1 MRYCLCGEL
10 KTVFQLI
17 LMEPGQENEFA
28 DDMRGWAAHHK
39 ISGKTVDL
47 LIKEGFDSM
56 EALILIDSDD
66 LAQTKIQRGQ
76 QKLLLKA
83 LLSLT
88 SSGEE
93 TGSASAT
100 GGIDTAATAD
110 VDIAGIGTHADGTQG
125 THTDGSPQQPRD
137 DIYTRLM
144 AEHMRAMQSGPTT
157 SENAFIDGQRETAL
171 NSSQAAMRRDDLGDT
186 VGRFGTM
193 PGSWQDPQIHLRS
206 SASGRSA
213 HAYHDIVGFVGK
225 DTMEETVMAGM
236 HEGGQDIIKSGVK
249 PKLESLTLSQWSI
262 ANLTILYTL
271 VGEGKLECNSILDYL
286 SYTTKIYQLTQRYEN
301 VWVYFYDREYRKLQA
316 CHEFRWGTDIPH
328 LHTMQLTPR
337 IARSTG
343 NPRQL
348 GKQIVRVPSR
358 LTADLFVSC
367 STQPEGVG
375 SRIVNLFTP
384 AHTRDVD
391 NHILPP
397 LICSLRRARV
407 TPMLGRIHQQ

>member
-1 MRYCLCGEL
+1 
-10 KTVFQLI
+10 
-17 LMEPGQENEFA
+17 MEPGQENEFA

-83 LLSLT
+83 LLLLT

-93 TGSASAT
+93 TGSAAAT
-100 GGIDTAATAD
+100 GGIDTPATAN
-110 VDIAGIGTHADGTQG
+110 VDIAGIGTHADVTQG
-125 THTDGSPQQPRD
+125 THTDGSLQQPRD
-137 DIYTRLM
+137 DVYTRLM

-171 NSSQAAMRRDDLGDT
+171 NSSQAAMRRDDLGDK

-193 PGSWQDPQIHLRS
+193 PGSWQDPLVHLRS

-213 HAYHDIVGFVGK
+213 HAYHDIVDFVGK
-225 DTMEETVMAGM
+225 DTMEETVVAGM
-236 HEGGQDIIKSGVK
+236 DEGGQVIVKSGVK

-262 ANLTILYTL
+262 SNLAILYTL
-271 VGEGKLECNSILDYL
+271 VGEGKLEGISILDYL

-301 VWVYFYDREYRKLQA
+301 VSVYFYDREYRKLQA

-328 LHTMQLTPR
+328 MHTMQLTPR
-337 IARSTG
+337 IARSNG
-343 NPRQL
+343 RPPPARQTNRS
-348 GKQIVRVPSR
+348 GPVTPDGRPICK
-358 LTADLFVSC
+358 LFNSARGCGFTDCKFVHSC
-367 STQPEGVG
+367 SYKGCGQSHSASTHMQPTQGH
-375 SRIVNLFTP
+375 SNT
-384 AHTRDVD
+384 H
-391 NHILPP
+391 
-397 LICSLRRARV
+397 AR
-407 TPMLGRIHQQ
+407 